1 MILKNIRNYIKLPH
15 KRGNMENIGERIGML
30 QHEIMKF
37 QTRYGLSYEKFYI
50 AVATDEDFVQN
61 LRKSHTTWERDFNAW
76 EYYIEE
82 LNEWLGNLESI
93 SKN

>member
-1 MILKNIRNYIKLPH
+1 MPLN
-15 KRGNMENIGERIGML
+15 RGNMEKIGERIGML
-30 QHEIMKF
+30 RHEILRF

-50 AVATDEDFVQN
+50 SVAADEDFVQN

-82 LNEWLGNLESI
+82 LNEWLGHLESI